1 MMAFDPD
8 QYLAGA
14 SGGFDPDAYLG
25 EKPDNAGT
33 LANIGLGALRGAP
46 AQDRPPI
53 DEPNQ
58 FERLLAKIT
67 IPDSAQWGLN
77 RARGFA
83 MGAADPSV
91 GAFQLVANVVGQ
103 GDSVNQ
109 AIADKEQAYEAERR
123 GVGSE
128 GFDWARLGGNVASP
142 VNLLASGVAIPETVA
157 GRAGYGAAMGAAGGL
172 SQPVTDAP
180 TDGFWG
186 NKAIQGAAGTVLGA
200 GMAPVI
206 GKFGDRV
213 ARMIDQ
219 RDPAI
224 QVAAQ
229 AALQQQTDATI
240 AKALAEVGQ
249 NINDLPQS
257 VVDSLRQQV
266 AGALQKGKQLD
277 PAAILRQQDFESVG
291 MPALAGQVNRDPM
304 QFARELNMRG
314 VQNVGEPIAARL
326 NEQNQVLQRGIGAFQ
341 EGANPDAY
349 VAGNQIATSLAG
361 TDEVL
366 RKHVS
371 GLYDAARQSAGK
383 DLDVPLT
390 GLAQDYARI
399 LGDFGDNIPASIR
412 AKFAALGLDP
422 ANPSNQKQ
430 LFTIEGA
437 DNLLKI
443 INKNDPGGMNKPMT
457 TALGELRHAVKQSV
471 VGADA
476 SGGPFAPAVAAAA
489 KRFRLQ
495 DAVPALKAAADG
507 TTAPDDFIRRFV
519 LNGKVEELQGLSKV
533 LKATD
538 PEAYGQAR
546 AQIGAH
552 LNRAAFGENA
562 TGDKVFAAERFNKA
576 LRTIGAS
583 KMAAFFTPA
592 EIEQI
597 KVLGRVGAYIH
608 QAPPGAAVN
617 SSNTASAMM
626 NLAVR
631 IPGMPAVVSVA
642 QAAKGAI
649 NNRSA
654 VNTALAAKPVVT
666 AAPPPVISDEARN
679 RLSAL
684 IGVGAFG
691 AGGFGGELAR

>member
-1 MMAFDPD
+1 MGMFDD
-8 QYLAGA
+8 LI
-14 SGGFDPDAYLG
+14 DP
-25 EKPDNAGT
+25 
-33 LANIGLGALRGAP
+33 AP
-46 AQDRPPI
+46 AEVQSRPPI
-53 DEPNQ
+53 EEPSQ

-67 IPDSAQWGLN
+67 IPESVNWGLN

-91 GAFQLVANVVGQ
+91 GLVQIGANIVGQ

-109 AIADKEQAYEAERR
+109 AITDKEQAYEAERR

-128 GFDWARLGGNVASP
+128 GFDFARLSGNVASP
-142 VNLLASGVAIPETVA
+142 VNLAASGVAIPETVA
-157 GRAGYGAAMGAAGGL
+157 GRAGYGAAMGLAGGL

-180 TDGFWG
+180 TDGYWG
-186 NKAIQGAAGTVLGA
+186 NKAIQGAAGAVLGA
-200 GMAPVI
+200 GMAPAV
-206 GKFGDRV
+206 GKMGDMV
-213 ARMIDQ
+213 AR
-219 RDPAI
+219 AI
-224 QVAAQ
+224 ERNSPQAQAAAQ
-229 AALQQQTDATI
+229 AAITQRTNDTI
-240 AKALAEVGQ
+240 DRALAEVGQ

-257 VVDSLRQQV
+257 VVQSLRTQV
-266 AGALQKGKQLD
+266 ADALQQGKQLD
-277 PAAILRQQDFESVG
+277 PAAILRKQDFDAAG
-291 MPALAGQVNRDPM
+291 IPALAGQVNRDPM
-304 QFARELNMRG
+304 QFARELNLRG

-326 NEQNQVLQRGIGAFQ
+326 NEQNRVLQQSIGAFQ
-341 EGANPDAY
+341 DGANQDAY

-361 TDEVL
+361 TDEML

-371 GLYDAARQSAGK
+371 GLYDIARQSAGK

-390 GLAQDYARI
+390 GLAQDSARI

-412 AKFAALGLDP
+412 SKFAALGLDP

-437 DNLLKI
+437 DSLLKT

-457 TALGELRHAVKQSV
+457 TALGELRHAVKQAV

-476 SGGPFAPAVAAAA
+476 SGGPYAPAVAAAA

-495 DAVPALKAAADG
+495 DAVPALMAAADG
-507 TTAPDDFIRRFV
+507 TVAPDDFIRRFV
-519 LNGKVEELQGLSKV
+519 LNGKVEELQGMAKV

-538 PEAYGQAR
+538 PDAYGQAR

-562 TGDKVFAAERFNKA
+562 TGDKVFSAERFNKA
-576 LRTIGAS
+576 IRTIGAS

-592 EIEQI
+592 EIDQI

-626 NLAVR
+626 NLAGR

-649 NNRSA
+649 NNRAA
-654 VNTALAAKPVVT
+654 VNTALNAKPSVT
-666 AAPPPVISDEARN
+666 AAPPPIISDEARN
-679 RLSAL
+679 RLSQL

>member
-1 MMAFDPD
+1 MGMFDD
-8 QYLAGA
+8 LI
-14 SGGFDPDAYLG
+14 DP
-25 EKPDNAGT
+25 
-33 LANIGLGALRGAP
+33 AP
-46 AQDRPPI
+46 AEVQSRPPI
-53 DEPNQ
+53 EEPSQ

-67 IPDSAQWGLN
+67 IPESVNWGLN

-91 GAFQLVANVVGQ
+91 GLVQIGANIVGQ

-109 AIADKEQAYEAERR
+109 AITDKEQAYEAERR

-128 GFDWARLGGNVASP
+128 GFDFARLSGNVASP
-142 VNLLASGVAIPETVA
+142 VNLAASGVAIPETVA
-157 GRAGYGAAMGAAGGL
+157 GRAGYGAAMGLAGGL

-180 TDGFWG
+180 TDGYWG
-186 NKAIQGAAGTVLGA
+186 NKAIQGAAGAVLGA
-200 GMAPVI
+200 GMAPAV
-206 GKFGDRV
+206 GKMGDMV
-213 ARMIDQ
+213 AR
-219 RDPAI
+219 AI
-224 QVAAQ
+224 ERNSPQAQAAAQ
-229 AALQQQTDATI
+229 AAITQRTNDTI
-240 AKALAEVGQ
+240 DRALAEVGQ

-257 VVDSLRQQV
+257 VVQSLRTQV
-266 AGALQKGKQLD
+266 ADALQQGKQLD
-277 PAAILRQQDFESVG
+277 PAAILRKQDFDAAG
-291 MPALAGQVNRDPM
+291 IPALAGQVNRDPM
-304 QFARELNMRG
+304 QFARELNLRG

-326 NEQNQVLQRGIGAFQ
+326 NEQNRVLQQSIGAFQ
-341 EGANPDAY
+341 DGANQDAY

-361 TDEVL
+361 TDEML

-371 GLYDAARQSAGK
+371 GLYDIARQSAGK

-412 AKFAALGLDP
+412 SKFAALGLDP

-437 DNLLKI
+437 DSLLKT

-457 TALGELRHAVKQSV
+457 TALGELRHAVKQAV

-476 SGGPFAPAVAAAA
+476 SGGPYAPAVAAAA

-507 TTAPDDFIRRFV
+507 TVAPDDFIRRFV
-519 LNGKVEELQGLSKV
+519 LNGKVEELQGMAKV

-538 PEAYGQAR
+538 PDAYGQAR

-562 TGDKVFAAERFNKA
+562 TGDKVFSAERFNKA
-576 LRTIGAS
+576 IRTIGAS

-592 EIEQI
+592 EIDQI

-626 NLAVR
+626 NLAGR

-649 NNRSA
+649 NNRAA
-654 VNTALAAKPVVT
+654 VNTALNAKPSVT
-666 AAPPPVISDEARN
+666 AAPPPIISDEARN
-679 RLSAL
+679 RLSQL

>member
-1 MMAFDPD
+1 MGMFDDLIVP
-8 QYLAGA
+8 AA
-14 SGGFDPDAYLG
+14 
-25 EKPDNAGT
+25 ET
-33 LANIGLGALRGAP
+33 AP
-46 AQDRPPI
+46 ADTPARLNAI
-53 DEPNQ
+53 EEPNQ

-67 IPDSAQWGLN
+67 IPESVNWGLN

-83 MGAADPSV
+83 MGMADPSV
-91 GAFQLVANVVGQ
+91 GLFQLGANAVGQ

-109 AIADKEQAYEAERR
+109 AIADKEKAYEAERR
-123 GVGSE
+123 GVGSD
-128 GFDWARLGGNVASP
+128 GFDFARLGGNIASP
-142 VNLLASGVAIPETVA
+142 VNLVASGVTIPETVA
-157 GRAGYGAAMGAAGGL
+157 GRVGYGAAMGAAGGA

-186 NKAIQGAAGTVLGA
+186 NKAIQGTAGTVLGA
-200 GMAPVI
+200 GMAPVA
-206 GKFGDRV
+206 GKVGDMV
-213 ARMIDQ
+213 ARFIEQ
-219 RDPAI
+219 RSPQA
-224 QVAAQ
+224 QQAAQ
-229 AALQQQTDATI
+229 AAITQRTNDTI
-240 AKALAEVGQ
+240 KNALSEIGQ
-249 NINDLPQS
+249 DINDLPQS
-257 VVDSLRQQV
+257 VLQSLRAQV
-266 AGALQKGKQLD
+266 AAALQQGKQVD
-277 PAAILRQQDFESVG
+277 PAAILRKQDFESVG
-291 MPALAGQVNRDPM
+291 IPALAGQVNRDPM
-304 QFARELNMRG
+304 QFARELNLRG

-326 NEQNQVLQRGIGAFQ
+326 NEQNRVLQQGIGAFQ

-349 VAGNQIATSLAG
+349 VAGNQIATSLAS
-361 TDEVL
+361 TDESL
-366 RKHVS
+366 RRHVS
-371 GLYDAARQSAGK
+371 GLYDVARNSAGK

-399 LGDFGDNIPASIR
+399 LGEFGDNIPQSIR

-437 DNLLKI
+437 DNLLKV

-507 TTAPDDFIRRFV
+507 TVAPDDFIRRFV
-519 LNGKVEELQGLSKV
+519 LNGKVEELNGLAKV

-538 PEAYGQAR
+538 PDAYGQAR

-592 EIEQI
+592 EIDQI

-608 QAPPGAAVN
+608 QAPPGSAVN

-626 NLAVR
+626 NLAGR

-649 NNRSA
+649 NNRAA
-654 VNTALAAKPVVT
+654 VNTALNAKPVVT
-666 AAPPPVISDEARN
+666 AAPPPVISDQAKN
-679 RLSAL
+679 RLSQL
-684 IGVGAFG
+684 IAAGSFG

>member
-1 MMAFDPD
+1 MGMFDDLMEPGAAPASAPVRFDP
-8 QYLAGA
+8 AG
-14 SGGFDPDAYLG
+14 
-25 EKPDNAGT
+25 
-33 LANIGLGALRGAP
+33 
-46 AQDRPPI
+46 
-53 DEPNQ
+53 EPNQ

-67 IPDSAQWGLN
+67 IPESAQWGLN

-83 MGAADPSV
+83 MGAADPVV
-91 GAFQLVANVVGQ
+91 GAVQLAANIGNIGGI

-109 AIADKEQAYEAERR
+109 AIADKEQAYEAQRR

-128 GFDWARLGGNVASP
+128 GFDFARLAGNVASP
-142 VNLLASGVAIPETVA
+142 VNLAASSVTMPATTA
-157 GRAGYGAAMGAAGGL
+157 GRAGYGAAMGLAGGA
-172 SQPVTDAP
+172 SQPVIDAP

-186 NKAIQGAAGTVLGA
+186 TKAQQAALGTAMGGVA
-200 GMAPVI
+200 APVI
-206 GKFGDRV
+206 GKLGDRV
-213 ARMIDQ
+213 AR
-219 RDPAI
+219 AI
-224 QVAAQ
+224 EQNSPQVQAAAAAAQ
-229 AALQQQTDATI
+229 AQQVDATI
-240 AKALAEVGQ
+240 AKAMSEIGQ
-249 NINDLPQS
+249 NINDLPPA
-257 VVDSLRQQV
+257 VVQTLRHQV
-266 AGALQKGKQLD
+266 ASALQQGKQLD
-277 PAAILRQQDFESVG
+277 PAAMLRKQDFDSVG
-291 MPALAGQVNRDPM
+291 MPALAGQINRDPM
-304 QFARELNMRG
+304 QFAKELNLRG

-326 NEQNQVLQRGIGAFQ
+326 NEQNRILQTGLGKFENGAI
-341 EGANPDAY
+341 PDQY
-349 VAGNQIATSLAG
+349 VAGNQLSTSLAN
-361 TDEVL
+361 TDEML

-371 GLYDAARQSAGK
+371 GLYDVARQSAGK

-457 TALGELRHAVKQSV
+457 TALGELRHAVKQAV

-476 SGGPFAPAVAAAA
+476 SGGPYAPAVAAAA

-507 TTAPDDFIRRFV
+507 SVAPDDFIRRFV
-519 LNGKVEELQGLSKV
+519 LNGKVEELNGLAKV

-538 PEAYGQAR
+538 PDAYGQAR

-552 LNRAAFGENA
+552 LNRAAFGENT
-562 TGDKVFAAERFNKA
+562 TGDKVFSAERFSKT
-576 LRTIGAS
+576 LRTIGES

-592 EIEQI
+592 EIDQI
-597 KVLGRVGAYIH
+597 KILGRVGAYIH
-608 QAPPGAAVN
+608 QAPPGSAVN

-626 NLAVR
+626 NLAGR

-649 NNRSA
+649 NNRAA

-666 AAPPPVISDEARN
+666 AAPLPVISDEARN
-679 RLSAL
+679 RLSQL
-684 IGVGAFG
+684 IAVGAFG

>member
-1 MMAFDPD
+1 MGMFDDLMEPGAAPASAPVRFDP
-8 QYLAGA
+8 AG
-14 SGGFDPDAYLG
+14 
-25 EKPDNAGT
+25 
-33 LANIGLGALRGAP
+33 
-46 AQDRPPI
+46 
-53 DEPNQ
+53 EPNQ

-67 IPDSAQWGLN
+67 IPESAQWGLN

-83 MGAADPSV
+83 MGAADPVV
-91 GAFQLVANVVGQ
+91 GAVQLAANIGNIGGI

-109 AIADKEQAYEAERR
+109 AIADKEQAYEAQRR

-128 GFDWARLGGNVASP
+128 GFDFARLAGNVASP
-142 VNLLASGVAIPETVA
+142 VNLAASSVTMPATTA
-157 GRAGYGAAMGAAGGL
+157 GRAGYGAAMGLAGGA
-172 SQPVTDAP
+172 SQPVIDAP

-186 NKAIQGAAGTVLGA
+186 TKAQQAALGTVMGGVA
-200 GMAPVI
+200 APVI
-206 GKFGDRV
+206 GKLGDKVER
-213 ARMIDQ
+213 
-219 RDPAI
+219 AI
-224 QVAAQ
+224 EQNSPQVQAAAAAAQ
-229 AALQQQTDATI
+229 AQQVDQTI
-240 AKALAEVGQ
+240 AKAMSEIGQ
-249 NINDLPQS
+249 NINDLPQT
-257 VVDSLRQQV
+257 VVQNLRAQV
-266 AGALQKGKQLD
+266 AAALQGGKQVD
-277 PAAILRQQDFESVG
+277 PAAILRKQDFESVG
-291 MPALAGQVNRDPM
+291 MLALAGQVNRDPM
-304 QFARELNMRG
+304 QFARELNLRG

-326 NEQNQVLQRGIGAFQ
+326 NEQNRILQTGIGKF
-341 EGANPDAY
+341 ENGANPDAY

-361 TDEVL
+361 TDEML

-371 GLYDAARQSAGK
+371 GLYDVARQSAGK

-457 TALGELRHAVKQSV
+457 TALGELRHAVKQAV

-476 SGGPFAPAVAAAA
+476 SGGPYAPAVAAAA

-507 TTAPDDFIRRFV
+507 TVAPDDFIRRFV
-519 LNGKVEELQGLSKV
+519 LNGKVEELQGMAKI

-538 PEAYGQAR
+538 PDAYGQAR

-562 TGDKVFAAERFNKA
+562 TGDKVFSAERFNKA
-576 LRTIGAS
+576 IRTIGAS

-592 EIEQI
+592 EIDQI

-608 QAPPGAAVN
+608 QAPPGSAPN
-617 SSNTASAMM
+617 SSNTASSAM
-626 NLAVR
+626 NLAMR
-631 IPGMPAVVSVA
+631 IPGIGPGIRSAVSVA
-642 QAAKGAI
+642 QSVKGAV
-649 NNRSA
+649 NNGAA
-654 VNTALAAKPVVT
+654 VNTALNAKPTVT

-679 RLSAL
+679 RLSQL

>member
-1 MMAFDPD
+1 MGMFDDLVAPTT
-8 QYLAGA
+8 GA
-14 SGGFDPDAYLG
+14 
-25 EKPDNAGT
+25 
-33 LANIGLGALRGAP
+33 AP
-46 AQDRPPI
+46 ADAPVRLDAI
-53 DEPNQ
+53 EEPNQ

-67 IPDSAQWGLN
+67 LPESVNWGLN

-91 GAFQLVANVVGQ
+91 GLFQLGANAIGQ
-103 GDSVNQ
+103 SDSVNQ
-109 AIADKEQAYEAERR
+109 AIADKEKAYEAERR
-123 GVGSE
+123 GVGAE
-128 GFDWARLGGNVASP
+128 GFDFARLAGNVASP
-142 VNLLASGVAIPETVA
+142 VNLAASTVAIPATTA
-157 GRAGYGAAMGAAGGL
+157 GRAGYGAAMGFAGGA
-172 SQPVTDAP
+172 SQPVIDAP
-180 TDGFWG
+180 ADGFWG
-186 NKAIQGAAGTVLGA
+186 TKAQQAALGTAMGGVA
-200 GMAPVI
+200 APVI
-206 GKFGDRV
+206 GKLGDRV
-213 ARMIDQ
+213 AR
-219 RDPAI
+219 AI
-224 QVAAQ
+224 EQNSPQVQAAAAAAQ
-229 AALQQQTDATI
+229 AQQVDATI
-240 AKALAEVGQ
+240 AKAMSEIGQ
-249 NINDLPQS
+249 NINDLPPA
-257 VVDSLRQQV
+257 VVQTLRHQV
-266 AGALQKGKQLD
+266 ASALQQGKQLD
-277 PAAILRQQDFESVG
+277 PAAMLRKQDFDSVG
-291 MPALAGQVNRDPM
+291 MPALAGQINRDPM
-304 QFARELNMRG
+304 QFAKELNLRG

-326 NEQNQVLQRGIGAFQ
+326 NEQNRILQAGIGKF
-341 EGANPDAY
+341 ENGANPDAY

-361 TDEVL
+361 TDEML

-371 GLYDAARQSAGK
+371 GLYDVARQSAGK

-476 SGGPFAPAVAAAA
+476 SGGPYAPAVTAAA

-507 TTAPDDFIRRFV
+507 SVAPDDFIRRFV
-519 LNGKVEELQGLSKV
+519 LNGKVEELNGLAKV

-538 PEAYGQAR
+538 PDAYGQAR

-552 LNRAAFGENA
+552 LNRAAFGENT
-562 TGDKVFAAERFNKA
+562 TGDKVFSAERFNKA

-583 KMAAFFTPA
+583 KMGAFFTPA
-592 EIEQI
+592 EIDQI

-608 QAPPGAAVN
+608 QAPPGSAVN
-617 SSNTASAMM
+617 SSNTASAML
-626 NLAVR
+626 NLAGR
-631 IPGMPAVVSVA
+631 IPGMPAAVSVV

-649 NNRSA
+649 NNRA
-654 VNTALAAKPVVT
+654 TVNASLAATPAVT
-666 AAPPPVISDEARN
+666 RAPPAVISNEARN
-679 RLSAL
+679 RLSQL
-684 IGVGAFG
+684 IAVGAFG

>member
-1 MMAFDPD
+1 MGMFDD
-8 QYLAGA
+8 LI
-14 SGGFDPDAYLG
+14 DP
-25 EKPDNAGT
+25 
-33 LANIGLGALRGAP
+33 AP
-46 AQDRPPI
+46 AEVQSRPPI
-53 DEPNQ
+53 EEPSQ

-67 IPDSAQWGLN
+67 IPESVNWGLN

-91 GAFQLVANVVGQ
+91 GAFQLGANAIGQ
-103 GDSVNQ
+103 GEGVNQ

-128 GFDWARLGGNVASP
+128 GFDFARLSGNVASP
-142 VNLLASGVAIPETVA
+142 VNLAASGVAIPETVA
-157 GRAGYGAAMGAAGGL
+157 GRAGYGAAMGLAGGL

-180 TDGFWG
+180 TDGYWG
-186 NKAIQGAAGTVLGA
+186 NKAIQGAAGAVLGA
-200 GMAPVI
+200 GMAPAV
-206 GKFGDRV
+206 GKMGDMV
-213 ARMIDQ
+213 ARVIERNSPQ
-219 RDPAI
+219 A
-224 QVAAQ
+224 QAAAQ
-229 AALQQQTDATI
+229 AAITQRTNDTI
-240 AKALAEVGQ
+240 DRALAEVGQ
-249 NINDLPQS
+249 SINDLPPS
-257 VVDSLRQQV
+257 VVQNLRTQV
-266 AGALQKGKQLD
+266 ADALQQGKQLD
-277 PAAILRQQDFESVG
+277 PAAILRKQDFDSVG
-291 MPALAGQVNRDPM
+291 IPALAGQVNRDPM
-304 QFARELNMRG
+304 QFAKELNLRG

-326 NEQNQVLQRGIGAFQ
+326 NEQNRILQTGIGKF
-341 EGANPDAY
+341 ENGANPDAY

-361 TDEVL
+361 TDEML

-371 GLYDAARQSAGK
+371 GLYDVARQSAGK

-476 SGGPFAPAVAAAA
+476 SGGPYAPAVAAAA

-507 TTAPDDFIRRFV
+507 TVAPDDFIRRFV
-519 LNGKVEELQGLSKV
+519 LNGKVEELQGMAKV

-538 PEAYGQAR
+538 PDAYGQAR

-562 TGDKVFAAERFNKA
+562 TGDKVFSAERFNKA
-576 LRTIGAS
+576 IRTIGAS

-626 NLAVR
+626 NLAGR

-642 QAAKGAI
+642 QAVAQAAKGAI
-649 NNRSA
+649 NNRA
-654 VNTALAAKPVVT
+654 TVNAALAAKPSVT
-666 AAPPPVISDEARN
+666 AAPPPVISAEARN
-679 RLSAL
+679 RLSQL